1 MTDDPAL
8 KARVRDHWDREPCGT
23 RGLDE
28 PDARARQA
36 QAEAERYAVDEHI
49 PAFARFSAARD
60 LDVLEIGVGAGTDFI
75 QWLRHGARATGVDL
89 SPVSLAEA
97 RSRVDAEGH
106 TQARLTVADAEHLPF
121 AAASFDLVYSYGVLH
136 HSPDTPAAIAEVL
149 RVLRPGG
156 EARIMIYHVPS
167 WTGLLLWAVHG
178 AARLRPWMSPRRAI
192 YEHLESPGTKAYTVA
207 EAHALMHGFV
217 DVRVDTAL
225 LAGDLLAMRPSQ
237 RYQGAL
243 ARVLWKVY
251 PRGLIRRF
259 GARLGLGLLITARKP
274 QANEPRK

>member
-1 MTDDPAL
+1 M
-8 KARVRDHWDREPCGT
+8 
-23 RGLDE
+23 
-28 PDARARQA
+28 RQA

-49 PAFARFSAARD
+49 PAFASFTAARG
-60 LDVLEIGVGAGTDFI
+60 LDVLEIGVGAGTDFV

-97 RSRVDAEGH
+97 RARAHAEGH
-106 TQARLTVADAEHLPF
+106 ADVPLTVADAEHLPF

-178 AARLRPWMSPRRAI
+178 AARLRPWLTPRRAI
-192 YEHLESPGTKAYTVA
+192 YDHLESPGTKAYTVA
-207 EAHALMHGFV
+207 EAHALMRGFV
-217 DVRVDTAL
+217 DVRVETAL
-225 LAGDLLAMRPSQ
+225 LAGDLLAMRPSE
-237 RYQGAL
+237 RYQGLVARL
-243 ARVLWKVY
+243 AWKFY

-274 QANEPRK
+274 LS